1 VSEIKIESTVIKM
14 SIGRTDKDEREESS
28 GLCTKLTFD
37 VVGSPRA
44 LARMANL
51 LKQGNTNIKLVI
63 VATNAATDVS
73 VETVELPHQMG
84 LGEVPERAHDQTAN
98 AAFPPIPDNPEPGAT
113 AIRTGE
119 PIVTE
124 AEANA
129 EFDAMPSGNTSKP
142 HPLEGLKIKQPK
154 EGQTEFTVSL
164 NGTKEK
170 GELVPTI
177 LKVFCAKDSK
187 ELTDTLL
194 SYEQSKNR
202 DLLLEILQINQMP
215 ESVR

>member
-1 VSEIKIESTVIKM
+1 VKGKIHVQVDKFKWEGSTGNEETKQTIKLHFNVQTTIK
-14 SIGRTDKDEREESS
+14 D
-28 GLCTKLTFD
+28 
-37 VVGSPRA
+37 
-44 LARMANL
+44 LARAIHWQKAGAPLYIDIGSDLIDDDLEIRKVNYQL
-51 LKQGNTNIKLVI
+51 DFIAEKV
-63 VATNAATDVS
+63 VS
-73 VETVELPHQMG
+73 P
-84 LGEVPERAHDQTAN
+84 PASHDQTAN

-129 EFDAMPSGNTSKP
+129 EFDAMPSGNTKGKP
-142 HPLEGLKIKQPK
+142 DLNGLKIKQPK

>member
-1 VSEIKIESTVIKM
+1 MATIEIKAKVIKWR
-14 SIGRTDKDEREESS
+14 IGKTERDERDENES
-28 GLCTKLTFD
+28 GLTSEYQFK
-37 VVGSPRA
+37 VAGSPKNG
-44 LARMANL
+44 ARMM
-51 LKQGNTNIKLVI
+51 KLMR
-63 VATNAATDVS
+63 S
-73 VETVELPHQMG
+73 GFEVELIVRCTEAISDVEVTDIDLTHQMSF
-84 LGEVPERAHDQTAN
+84 GERPVNDMTAN

-129 EFDAMPSGNTSKP
+129 EFDAMPSGNTKGKP
-142 HPLEGLKIKQPK
+142 DLNGLKIKQPK

-164 NGTKEK
+164 NGTREK
-170 GELVPTI
+170 GELIPTI